1 MVIFDFPPNAPTSA
15 LSTTTIPAQSLDLSR
30 SKLPLSHLMAP
41 VRASFTAN
49 LCLPR
54 FLLISKP
61 IPVLLLCVLLVLLG
75 RVFLATFC
83 RPPSILPAAP
93 SEWKGPARWTGA
105 LARSDA
111 ADAAVVSPR
120 VFSPD
125 PACPNLFVITSD
137 PGGVGHRMG
146 ALAFGIAAAEA
157 AGAAV
162 VLDDALWEAERQQGG
177 GLGYLRTLLGLD
189 MFLSARE
196 LGLGLAREGDGDNK
210 RAQDPP
216 QSAKSLR
223 STLLMPKSSSAVP
236 SWRDDFTAPSFVTRW
251 GSLLSAPPST
261 LEAAAHAARSTCG
274 AVFRVRSGSGGA
286 CTFPDSGDTGWCFQA
301 FHGGFQ
307 AARAV
312 LRTLYARTEY
322 SRRPLTRFGVEA
334 AGGGDASPLR
344 RRPPYLVVA
353 WHIRNGD
360 ITLTDGGRE
369 RFRRLAAA
377 VSIGVEACNAVEVR
391 HFILCERPIQRDDP
405 VFSDLF
411 SLPGLARSSEN
422 DRISGGAS
430 TPPSVLW
437 DMEPDESFAYLAG
450 ADVLVHTGSSFAVA
464 AATVADPTQVFV
476 YSPPKETASW
486 AKEAGGRLE
495 DDDSYKV
502 YRLEGSTPAQADGTV
517 LDRDMASFKA
527 QVRARANRV
536 GITCTR

>member
-1 MVIFDFPPNAPTSA
+1 M
-15 LSTTTIPAQSLDLSR
+15 R
-30 SKLPLSHLMAP
+30 MAP
-41 VRASFTAN
+41 IHPTFTN
-49 LCLPR
+49 LCLPPR
-54 FLLISKP
+54 LLLISKP
-61 IPVLLLCVLLVLLG
+61 IPVLLTFVLLVLLG
-75 RVFLATFC
+75 RALLATYC
-83 RPPSILPAAP
+83 RPPFILPTAP

-196 LGLGLAREGDGDNK
+196 LGLGLAREGDGGSNIS
-210 RAQDPP
+210 QDPSP
-216 QSAKSLR
+216 AVESGVSAQTAKSLR
-223 STLLMPKSSSAVP
+223 STLLTPKSSSAVP
-236 SWRDDFTAPSFVTRW
+236 SWREDFTAPSFVTRW

-261 LEAAAHAARSTCG
+261 LEAAAHAARSACG

-344 RRPPYLVVA
+344 RPPYLVVA

-369 RFRRLAAA
+369 RFRRLTAA
-377 VSIGVEACNAVEVR
+377 VSIGVGACNAAEVR

-405 VFSDLF
+405 VFADLF

-430 TPPSVLW
+430 TPPFVLW

-502 YRLEGSTPAQADGTV
+502 YRLEGNIPAQADGTMR
-517 LDRDMASFKA
+517 DTDMASFKA
-527 QVRARANRV
+527 RVRARAKGV
-536 GITCTR
+536 GIACTS